1 MIRSSLRKKITSKST
16 SWSQMLNIRELH
28 QLIKTRGVRKGS
40 YVKYFNTSTLSTE
53 RGVVLKVLLHDDS
66 LIGVIKAAV
75 FGKLNNVYDV
85 LSDDGD
91 LRFVSQYNLL
101 EIVEQ

>member
-1 MIRSSLRKKITSKST
+1 
-16 SWSQMLNIRELH
+16 MLNIRELR
-28 QLIKTRGVRKGS
+28 QLIKTRGVKKGS

-53 RGVVLKVLLHDDS
+53 RGVVLKVLLPDDS
-66 LIGVIKAAV
+66 FLGMVRVAV
-75 FGKLNNVYDV
+75 FGTLNNVYDV